1 MLTCWNEKPEQRPP
15 MSTLQQDLD
24 DFGPALVENKY
35 DYSTKEYMDRNG
47 LTNLAPRP
55 GRNRKPKAPRQHDRE
70 AQMGKRVRRKQQ
82 T

>member
-1 MLTCWNEKPEQRPP
+1 MLTCWHEKPEQRPP

-55 GRNRKPKAPRQHDRE
+55 NKHRRPKKQQDRE

>member
-1 MLTCWNEKPEQRPP
+1 MLTCWNEKPDQRPA
-15 MSTLQQDLD
+15 MSNLQQDLD

-47 LTNLAPRP
+47 LNHHAQRQ
-55 GRNRKPKAPRQHDRE
+55 GRNRKPKGSKQHDRE
-70 AQMGKRVRRKQQ
+70 AQMGRRVRRKQQ